1 MFSRGH
7 RRCLPDPKQQVD
19 HMMSE
24 NGIRQKALAVI
35 IFSMILSVCVVA
47 AYGKIDAL
55 AATFDGLDVS
65 AAAPSQESDENATAA
80 SAESNVTD
88 NTDNVSD
95 AKYAVCLGADLN
107 DNERT
112 EVLKMLGFGADSPD
126 QDSVCTVT
134 NEDEHKYLDAYLDP
148 ERIGTRSLT
157 SVKLVL
163 EKQGSGITVHTD
175 NIDYCTEGM
184 YRNALMT
191 AGVEDVSVIVSS
203 PCKSSGTAGIIG
215 ALRAYEKAS
224 GNKISDQAIDT
235 AVAEMTA
242 TGQIEDEQTEVQEK
256 ADAEAMIV
264 WLKTQMADG
273 NADTDNGKSIDEL
286 INNAVQ
292 RFDIQIG
299 DEDRDGIKD
308 LLTKWNSLGLNT
320 EYIKQ
325 QSENLYKQYGE
336 DVLEKANQ
344 EIEGKV
350 RESAG
355 EFFND
360 LMDSLRKSFSNF
372 FKNLVK

>member
-1 MFSRGH
+1 
-7 RRCLPDPKQQVD
+7 
-19 HMMSE
+19 
-24 NGIRQKALAVI
+24 
-35 IFSMILSVCVVA
+35 MILSVCVVA

-175 NIDYCTEGM
+175 NIDYCTE
-184 YRNALMT
+184 AC
-191 AGVEDVSVIVSS
+191 I
-203 PCKSSGTAGIIG
+203 
-215 ALRAYEKAS
+215 
-224 GNKISDQAIDT
+224 
-235 AVAEMTA
+235 EMH
-242 TGQIEDEQTEVQEK
+242 
-256 ADAEAMIV
+256 
-264 WLKTQMADG
+264 L
-273 NADTDNGKSIDEL
+273 
-286 INNAVQ
+286 
-292 RFDIQIG
+292 
-299 DEDRDGIKD
+299 
-308 LLTKWNSLGLNT
+308 
-320 EYIKQ
+320 
-325 QSENLYKQYGE
+325 
-336 DVLEKANQ
+336 
-344 EIEGKV
+344 
-350 RESAG
+350 
-355 EFFND
+355 
-360 LMDSLRKSFSNF
+360 
-372 FKNLVK
+372 